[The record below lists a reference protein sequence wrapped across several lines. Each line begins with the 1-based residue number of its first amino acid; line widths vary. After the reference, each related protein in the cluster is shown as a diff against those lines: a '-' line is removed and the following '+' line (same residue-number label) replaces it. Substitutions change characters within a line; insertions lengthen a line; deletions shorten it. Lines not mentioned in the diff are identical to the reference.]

1 MPLSHTCTDGATGNR
16 DHLDQILSDL
26 GTESRR
32 LAERA
37 PAEQDFERFEGELH
51 ELFAVAERALL
62 AHELEQLDVDR
73 PAVTIAGQRYHRV
86 LRSTATYTSASGS
99 GYRAAHLV
107 PRRLRAGSGSAGVAG
122 GHHRGPLDAAGGAP
136 SELSGGSSDAPGGA
150 DTLRELGNMS
160 PSKSSLDRLPKLLSS
175 RWEEHRA
182 EFEEVLRAERSVP
195 CAATTVAVS
204 LDGVMA
210 PMKDGARQAKRAATR
225 AEGRPTKGP
234 AGYREVGCGTVSYY
248 DCEGERLSTLRLGR
262 MPEAKKATLKEMLS
276 AEVNAA
282 LEQRPDLRLVKLAD
296 AAPDNWSYLG
306 ELAAQA
312 DSSTE
317 LIDFFHAAEQLK
329 AATDAAYGENDAR
342 GRAQYEKYRHLLRH
356 EPGGVERVIRGL
368 RYLRGK
374 HPRRQRIRQVLGYFR
389 RNRHRMGYAEAAQ
402 RGLPIGSGVMEA
414 ACKTLATERLKRS
427 GMRWREAGG
436 QAILTLRGWAQSD
449 RFSAAWSLLS
459 KTYRTEVSVPDD
471 IIESARSTDV
481 PPNWSISD
489 LHPIV

>member
-32 LAERA
+32 LSERA

-51 ELFAVAERALL
+51 ELFAAAERALL

-73 PAVTIAGQRYHRV
+73 PAVTIAGQRHHRV
-86 LRSTATYTSASGS
+86 LRSTATYTSAVGPVTVLRTLYRA
-99 GYRAAHLV
+99 GCEPAVVPLELRAGIIEGHWTPRAAHQASYLV
-107 PRRLRAGSGSAGVAG
+107 AHLTPQEA
-122 GHHRGPLDAAGGAP
+122 
-136 SELSGGSSDAPGGA
+136 A

-182 EFEEVLRAERSVP
+182 EFEEVLRAEQSVP

-248 DCEGERLSTLRLGR
+248 DCEGERLSTLRVGR

-276 AEVNAA
+276 AEVNAT

-449 RFSAAWSLLS
+449 RFTAAWSLLS

-471 IIESARSTDV
+471 IIESEHGRAA
-481 PPNWSISD
+481 
-489 LHPIV
+489 